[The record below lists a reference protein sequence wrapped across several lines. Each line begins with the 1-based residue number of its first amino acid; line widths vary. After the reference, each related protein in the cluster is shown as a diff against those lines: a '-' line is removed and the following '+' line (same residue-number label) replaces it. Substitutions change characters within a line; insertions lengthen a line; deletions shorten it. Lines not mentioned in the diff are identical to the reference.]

1 MRGCEGHR
9 CGWRGTRIIAPPTVA
24 RVSRAGRLAFG
35 WVLALACIA
44 LFASLGSWQL
54 RRMHEKQAMLDA
66 AARVLQQ
73 RTPQPLSLAAD
84 PARVREYDW
93 AAGRGRFVGAPL
105 LLDNQV
111 REGRVGVRVYRVLHP
126 ELVDGGQHASDL
138 LVDLGWLPVAG
149 DRRLPEIA
157 PASDDDIVD
166 VRGLLA
172 PPPSAGLAV
181 GAGMLQ
187 RGRAWLLMRVDT
199 REIVRKLALPA
210 PLAPRVLRLDPALP
224 IGHARDLDILPNTL
238 PPERHLGYAVQWF
251 GLALAVLVTALV
263 LTLRKPRP

>member
-1 MRGCEGHR
+1 MRGCNR
-9 CGWRGTRIIAPPTVA
+9 RSCGWRGARIIAPPVVA

-44 LFASLGSWQL
+44 LFVSLGNWQL

-73 RTPQPLSLAAD
+73 RTPQLLSLAAD
-84 PARVREYDW
+84 PARVRDYDW

-111 REGRVGVRVYRVLHP
+111 REGRVGVRVYRVLRP
-126 ELVDGGQHASDL
+126 DTAGEKHASDL

-149 DRRLPEIA
+149 DRRLPDIA
-157 PASDDDIVD
+157 PVSDDSIE

-187 RGRAWLLMRVDT
+187 RDRAWLLMRVDT
-199 REIVRKLALPA
+199 GEIARKLALPA
-210 PLAPRVLRLDPALP
+210 PLAARVLRLDPALP
-224 IGHARDLDILPNTL
+224 IGHARDLDILPNTM

-251 GLALAVLVTALV
+251 GLALTVLVTALV

>member
-1 MRGCEGHR
+1 MRGCDR
-9 CGWRGTRIIAPPTVA
+9 RSCGWRGARIIAPLAVVV
-24 RVSRAGRLAFG
+24 RVSRGGRLAFG

-44 LFASLGSWQL
+44 LFASLGNWQL

-73 RTPQPLSLAAD
+73 RNPQPLSLAAD
-84 PARVREYDW
+84 PERARLYDW
-93 AAGRGRFVGAPL
+93 AVGRGRFVGPPL

-111 REGRVGVRVYRVLHP
+111 REGRVGVRVYRVLRP
-126 ELVDGGQHASDL
+126 EPAAGEKHASDL

-149 DRRLPEIA
+149 DRRLPDVA
-157 PASDDDIVD
+157 SASDDIVEI
-166 VRGLLA
+166 RGLLT
-172 PPPSAGLAV
+172 PPPSSGLAV

-187 RGRAWLLMRVDT
+187 RDRAWLLMRVDT
-199 REIVRKLALPA
+199 DEIGRRLALPA
-210 PLAPRVLRLDPALP
+210 PLAARVLRLDPALP

-251 GLALAVLVTALV
+251 GLALTVLVTALV

>member
-1 MRGCEGHR
+1 MRGCDGR
-9 CGWRGTRIIAPPTVA
+9 SCGWRSARIIAPPVVA
-24 RVSRAGRLAFG
+24 RVSRGRRLVFG
-35 WVLALACIA
+35 WMLALACIA

-73 RTPQPLSLAAD
+73 RMPRPLSLAAD
-84 PARVREYDW
+84 ATRARDYDW
-93 AAGRGRFVGAPL
+93 AAGRGRFIGAPL
-105 LLDNQV
+105 LLDNQMHD
-111 REGRVGVRVYRVLHP
+111 GRAGVRLYRVLRP
-126 ELVDGGQHASDL
+126 DLAPGKQHAGDL
-138 LVDLGWLPVAG
+138 LVDLGWLPVGG
-149 DRRLPEIA
+149 DRRLPDIA
-157 PASDDDIVD
+157 PVGDGALE

-172 PPPSAGLAV
+172 PPPSAGLAMG
-181 GAGMLQ
+181 GAGML
-187 RGRAWLLMRVDT
+187 RRDRTWLLVRVDMG
-199 REIVRKLALPA
+199 EIARSLALPG

>member
-1 MRGCEGHR
+1 MRDCGR
-9 CGWRGTRIIAPPTVA
+9 SCGWRDARIIAPPAVA
-24 RVSRAGRLAFG
+24 RVSRGGRLAFG
-35 WVLALACIA
+35 WVLALGCIA
-44 LFASLGSWQL
+44 LFVSLGVWQL

-73 RTPQPLSLAAD
+73 RKAQPLSLAAD
-84 PARVREYDW
+84 ASRARAYDW
-93 AAGRGRFVGAPL
+93 AAGRGRFIGAPL

-111 REGRVGVRVYRVLHP
+111 REGRVGVRVYRVLRP
-126 ELVDGGQHASDL
+126 RSAPGEKYASDV

-149 DRRLPEIA
+149 DRRLPDVA
-157 PASDDDIVD
+157 PTGNGIVE

-187 RGRAWLLMRVDT
+187 RDRAWLLMRVDT
-199 REIVRKLALPA
+199 NEITRRLALPA
-210 PLAPRVLRLDPALP
+210 PLAARVLRLDPALP

-251 GLALAVLVTALV
+251 GLALTVLVTALV
-263 LTLRKPRP
+263 LTLRKPRR

>member
-1 MRGCEGHR
+1 MRGCDGQGG
-9 CGWRGTRIIAPPTVA
+9 GWRGPRIIAPPAVA

-35 WVLALACIA
+35 WVLALACVA
-44 LFASLGSWQL
+44 LFVSLGNWQL

-84 PARVREYDW
+84 PARARDYDW
-93 AAGRGRFVGAPL
+93 AAGRGRFIGAPL

-111 REGRVGVRVYRVLHP
+111 REGRVGVRVYRVLRP
-126 ELVDGGQHASDL
+126 ELADRELHASDL

-157 PASDDDIVD
+157 QDDDIAD

-187 RGRAWLLMRVDT
+187 RDRAWLLTRVDT
-199 REIVRKLALPA
+199 SEIVRKLALPA
-210 PLAPRVLRLDPALP
+210 PIAPRVLRLDPAMP
-224 IGHARDLDILPNTL
+224 IGHARDLEILPNTM

-251 GLALAVLVTALV
+251 GLALTVLVTALV

>member
-1 MRGCEGHR
+1 
-9 CGWRGTRIIAPPTVA
+9 
-24 RVSRAGRLAFG
+24 VSRGGRLAFG
-35 WVLALACIA
+35 WVLALACVA

-66 AARVLQQ
+66 ATGVLQE
-73 RTPQPLSLAAD
+73 RKPQPLSLATD
-84 PARVREYDW
+84 PSRTRAYDW
-93 AAGRGRFVGAPL
+93 ASGRGRFIAAPL

-111 REGRVGVRVYRVLHP
+111 RAGRAGVRVYRVLRP
-126 ELVDGGQHASDL
+126 EPAPGEPAASDL

-149 DRRLPEIA
+149 DRRLPRLA
-157 PASDDDIVD
+157 PVDGVVVD

-187 RGRAWLLMRVDT
+187 RGQAWLLMRVDMD
-199 REIVRKLALPA
+199 EIARQLALPGV
-210 PLAPRVLRLDPALP
+210 LAPRVLRLDPSLP
-224 IGHARDLDILPNTL
+224 LGHARDLDILPNTL

-251 GLALAVLVTALV
+251 GLALTVLVTALV
-263 LTLRKPRP
+263 LTVRKPRP

>member
-1 MRGCEGHR
+1 MPGCGIR
-9 CGWRGTRIIAPPTVA
+9 SGDWRGRRIIAPPVVV

-44 LFASLGSWQL
+44 LFVSLGGWQL

-66 AARVLQQ
+66 AARVLQH
-73 RTPQPLSLAAD
+73 RVPRPLSLAAD
-84 PARVREYDW
+84 PARARDYDW
-93 AAGRGRFVGAPL
+93 AAGRGRFAGVPL

-111 REGRVGVRVYRVLHP
+111 REGRVGVRVYRVLRP
-126 ELVDGGQHASDL
+126 DVAVDRHASDL

-149 DRRLPEIA
+149 DRRLPDLA
-157 PASDDDIVD
+157 PVNDDSIE

-187 RGRAWLLMRVDT
+187 RDRAWLLMRVDT
-199 REIVRKLALPA
+199 GEIARKLALPA
-210 PLAPRVLRLDPALP
+210 PLAARVLRLDPALP
-224 IGHARDLDILPNTL
+224 IGHARDLDILPNTM